1 MFYDGQARA
10 GRFRV
15 VLQKNRNVPEDNR
28 LIDLSAI
35 RADGW
40 LEELGDDTPEF
51 EQLCAVVGRRFVGFS
66 FITGVRIGAIAYDP
80 QAPHT
85 SLVDFVVG
93 ESEVQERLTLADFRE
108 RLGAALLS
116 TSDPVSDLPSDPSP
130 EDLRAFIG
138 RRYLLLAALFG
149 IRVDAIELGR
159 EPMLRIDLS
168 GTTESITA
176 SGLRD
181 VLHNAIR
188 SELTRARPNQPFS
201 IDFKK
206 IPQAEAANAR
216 GEFHEAIALLG
227 AWPGPLSMF
236 LRTPQGQALGANERS
251 KLVRALGALG
261 EAYLRTRQLD
271 WAEDVLRL
279 GIQFGQDLPAA
290 SVLFSALGRVRVET
304 DRPGEA
310 IGLLRRAL
318 ALGASK
324 AVVLPELARCFL
336 SRDRAVA
343 AAACLDQAR
352 FAGADPAVMEE
363 LEQRVSAA
371 LGPPLVKVRE
381 LLTGSGTPSSSP
393 VSPSNRSRA

>member
-1 MFYDGQARA
+1 VQDAT
-10 GRFRV
+10 
-15 VLQKNRNVPEDNR
+15 RNV
-28 LIDLSAI
+28 IDLSDV

-40 LEELGDDTPEF
+40 LEELGDDIPEF
-51 EQLCAVVGRRFVGFS
+51 DQLCTVVGRRFVGFS
-66 FITGVRIGAIAYDP
+66 FITGVRIASIAYDP

-85 SLVDFVVG
+85 SLVDFIVG
-93 ESEVQERLTLADFRE
+93 DSELQERLTLADFRE
-108 RLGAALLS
+108 RLGSALLGS
-116 TSDPVSDLPSDPSP
+116 SEPASALPEEPNA

-149 IRVDAIELGR
+149 IHIDAVELGR

-168 GTTESITA
+168 GTSESISV

-216 GEFHEAIALLG
+216 SEFHETIALLG

-236 LRTPQGQALGANERS
+236 LRTPQGQALGAAERS

-279 GIQFGQDLPAA
+279 GIQFGQELPAA
-290 SVLFSALGRVRVET
+290 AVLFGTLGRVRVET
-304 DRPGEA
+304 DRPGEG

-324 AVVLPELARCFL
+324 AQILPDLARCFL
-336 SRDRAVA
+336 VRGRAVA
-343 AAACLDQAR
+343 AAVCLEEAR
-352 FAGADPAVMEE
+352 AAGGDPSVLEE
-363 LEQRVSAA
+363 LEAQVAAA
-371 LGPPLVKVRE
+371 LGEPLVKVRE
-381 LLTGSGTPSSSP
+381 LLTGAPGDNP
-393 VSPSNRSRA
+393 

>member
-1 MFYDGQARA
+1 MA
-10 GRFRV
+10 G
-15 VLQKNRNVPEDNR
+15 PAPGSSAASTEDRTVQDDHR

-40 LEELGDDTPEF
+40 LEDLGDETPEF
-51 EQLCAVVGRRFVGFS
+51 DQLCAVVGRRFVGFS
-66 FITGVRIGAIAYDP
+66 FITGVRIAAIAYDP

-93 ESEVQERLTLADFRE
+93 ESDAQERLTLADFRE

-116 TSDPVSDLPSDPSP
+116 ATDPMTELPASPSP
-130 EDLRAFIG
+130 DELRTFVG

-149 IRVDAIELGR
+149 IRLDAIELGR
-159 EPMLRIDLS
+159 EPMLHIDLG
-168 GTTESITA
+168 GTTESITV

-216 GEFHEAIALLG
+216 GDFHEAIALLG

-261 EAYLRTRQLD
+261 EAYLRTRQMD

-290 SVLFSALGRVRVET
+290 AVLFSALGRVRVET

-336 SRDRAVA
+336 ARNRAVA
-343 AAACLDQAR
+343 AAACLDQSRA
-352 FAGADPAVMEE
+352 AGADPE
-363 LEQRVSAA
+363 LLEPLEARVSAA
-371 LGPPLVKVRE
+371 LGAPLVKVRE
-381 LLTGSGTPSSSP
+381 LLTDPTSPSGAP
-393 VSPSNRSRA
+393 VSPSNRRGA

>member
-1 MFYDGQARA
+1 MAEPQLAPRRPISTVQDATQ
-10 GRFRV
+10 
-15 VLQKNRNVPEDNR
+15 NV
-28 LIDLSAI
+28 IDLSDV

-40 LEELGDDTPEF
+40 LEELGGDVPEF
-51 EQLCAVVGRRFVGFS
+51 DQLCSVMGRRFVGFS
-66 FITGVRIGAIAYDP
+66 FITGVRISSVAYDP

-85 SLVDFVVG
+85 SLVDFLVG
-93 ESEVQERLTLADFRE
+93 DSDQNERLTLADFRE
-108 RLGAALLS
+108 RLGSALLAS
-116 TSDPVSDLPSDPSP
+116 SEPIKELPQNPNA

-149 IRVDAIELGR
+149 IHVEALELGR
-159 EPMLRIDLS
+159 EPMIRIDLS
-168 GTTESITA
+168 GTSESISV

-206 IPQAEAANAR
+206 IPQAEVANAR
-216 GEFHEAIALLG
+216 GEFHETIALLG

-236 LRTPQGQALGANERS
+236 LRTPQGQALGAAERS

-279 GIQFGQDLPAA
+279 GIQFGQELPAA
-290 SVLFSALGRVRVET
+290 AVLFGTLGRVRVET
-304 DRPGEA
+304 DRPGEG

-324 AVVLPELARCFL
+324 ASILPDLARCFIA
-336 SRDRAVA
+336 RDRWVA
-343 AAACLDQAR
+343 AAVCLEEAR
-352 FAGADPAVMEE
+352 AAGADPSVLVE
-363 LEQRVSAA
+363 LEASVAET
-371 LGPPLVKVRE
+371 LGAPLIKVRE
-381 LLTGSGTPSSSP
+381 LLTSGPPERLPPEGAS
-393 VSPSNRSRA
+393 